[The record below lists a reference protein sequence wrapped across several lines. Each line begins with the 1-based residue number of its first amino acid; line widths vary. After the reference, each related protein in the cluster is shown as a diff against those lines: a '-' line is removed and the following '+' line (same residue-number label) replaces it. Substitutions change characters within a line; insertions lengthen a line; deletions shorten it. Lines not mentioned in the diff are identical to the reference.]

1 MVGAVFVGCIE
12 LAWRGVV
19 TPPRRREALVE
30 RYDGRE
36 IVLEQ
41 GREMGRFN
49 MGSTVIVMLAD
60 SSVEWSSWLEPGASV
75 QVGRRIGE
83 SGSATGE
90 HVRNTARR

>member
-1 MVGAVFVGCIE
+1 M
-12 LAWRGVV
+12 V

-60 SSVEWSSWLEPGASV
+60 SALEWSSWLEPGAPV
-75 QVGRRIGE
+75 QMGRRIGE
-83 SGSATGE
+83 APSGRSGRAPVCG
-90 HVRNTARR
+90 RD